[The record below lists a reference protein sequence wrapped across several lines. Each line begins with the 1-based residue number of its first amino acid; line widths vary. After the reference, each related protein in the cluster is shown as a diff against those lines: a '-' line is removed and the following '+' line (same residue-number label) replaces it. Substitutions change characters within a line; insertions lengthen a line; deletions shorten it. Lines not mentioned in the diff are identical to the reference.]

1 MGCEDSQELWA
12 VGGGGALVSAPH
24 VTKPALPAG
33 DPLQCGAWVGQCAL
47 YIVIMIFE
55 KSVVFIVL
63 LILQW
68 KKVCLLFPSLPAPQD
83 AKQDSTSPPQPY
95 WETKLVVVFF
105 NSMNA
110 PGLVLMGQ
118 LLAAYQEQ

>member
-1 MGCEDSQELWA
+1 MGWRRGSGLMGA
-12 VGGGGALVSAPH
+12 VGDGGGGDS
-24 VTKPALPAG
+24 VTKPSLPAG

-68 KKVCLLFPSLPAPQD
+68 KKVCLLFPSLPTP
-83 AKQDSTSPPQPY
+83 
-95 WETKLVVVFF
+95 
-105 NSMNA
+105 
-110 PGLVLMGQ
+110 
-118 LLAAYQEQ
+118 